1 MKNGCFCAKG
11 QKYQEKIIGFP
22 IIQHYIIIAF
32 DKKCNKNFC
41 LSFWPLTLFSQTSFL
56 LWMNLVSP
64 RRVSLFP
71 AFSSLPNPFP
81 VKRLPEGPAP
91 STPLHLNGKAEHQG
105 ENQEPTGTMSS
116 ITRQFLT
123 LTRPCQAAGMR

>member
-1 MKNGCFCAKG
+1 SFLFAHTPSI
-11 QKYQEKIIGFP
+11 YFYSLSLHDALP
-22 IIQHYIIIAF
+22 IF
-32 DKKCNKNFC
+32 
-41 LSFWPLTLFSQTSFL
+41 SFWPLTLFSQTSFL

-91 STPLHLNGKAEHQG
+91 STPLHLNGKAEDRKSTRL
-105 ENQEPTGTMSS
+105 NSS
-116 ITRQFLT
+116 HVSISYAVFCLKK
-123 LTRPCQAAGMR
+123 